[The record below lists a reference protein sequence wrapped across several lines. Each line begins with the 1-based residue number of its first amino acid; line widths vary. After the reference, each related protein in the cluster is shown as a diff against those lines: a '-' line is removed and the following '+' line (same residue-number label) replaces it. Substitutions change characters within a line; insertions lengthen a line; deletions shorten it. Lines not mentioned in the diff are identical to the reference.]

1 MDGVTSSRRNNAK
14 QKVSGGEPS
23 GSRGGKASVVPLQLR
38 GNTTSRAALSGDA
51 VKKIKPNAKE
61 FKRPTHSQV
70 LQKQAAKHQKAAT
83 VPPTAAPSSKSAL
96 GTYKG
101 RVVQSKIG
109 FLWKSS
115 DSLSTADPKPQNP
128 QPENV
133 AKKSRSQSA
142 ALVSR
147 HGLQNPALIRS
158 KSVSDKP
165 VLATKASS
173 VNGRRAGVCSGQPP
187 ARTVT
192 SARSRNTNV
201 APVDPRGNQKP
212 KVPAV
217 DKEVHKPAREGTVI
231 LQTQSCFASL
241 SCVTSTRLLCRARL
255 AEWLASKGKTLK
267 RPAMMAA
274 PSKLKVPAKAEVQLS
289 VAAPVMA
296 AELHTHNLQSEASAH
311 DADDAPGTKDTTL
324 DLLDSSDADPQDRV
338 DDVSFVFP
346 FFSFLSV
353 VLMELM
359 SVSSIRTY
367 IPQVEDGCDADPT
380 RVKLEESSEQ
390 LGLDMKVAADEP
402 EMSSA
407 SVIKYSV
414 KTTPFL
420 QSVKKTMDEAST
432 STRKSNIKDLKFLTP
447 VRRSCRIQRK
457 LSHLPAML
465 VDPDPCVSS
474 LAELVKLN
482 DDPNAYVYR
491 KNPALLQELPDQ
503 GP

>member
-14 QKVSGGEPS
+14 QKGNKENSQPAGGGEPS

-38 GNTTSRAALSGDA
+38 GNTTSRAALSGYA
-51 VKKIKPNAKE
+51 VKKIKPDAKE

-128 QPENV
+128 QSENV

-217 DKEVHKPAREGTVI
+217 DKEVHKPA
-231 LQTQSCFASL
+231 
-241 SCVTSTRLLCRARL
+241 VTSTLSQYRCSMETAEERRARL

-324 DLLDSSDADPQDRV
+324 DLLDSFDADPQDRV
-338 DDVSFVFP
+338 DDVVMNLCDALEAMVTPSGC
-346 FFSFLSV
+346 SDD
-353 VLMELM
+353 
-359 SVSSIRTY
+359 

-482 DDPNAYVYR
+482 DDTNAYVYR